1 MTVTAC
7 LALLVQLADP
17 RGVVRAAVRAVD
29 GDSASQVA
37 ARWQGPAATLGLATI
52 ARLTYRYA
60 DAESLY
66 STLASAGEMYAIY
79 ADLGRGWEGVD
90 RDVVPVAESAFARAE
105 RGATHDSLA
114 RAEALIG
121 LSMLRAAAEGIPVG
135 FTLLDS
141 AERLLP
147 PGETDL
153 RAEVAFR
160 RATLAA
166 ILSRRDARAL
176 IQRAVD
182 LARAAHL
189 PRAEA
194 RAWRALALAYK
205 IGADADSNERTLE
218 RVEALQRA
226 AHDRSELG
234 VTMIRHSEIYH
245 ENGDIGTMR
254 KWAVAARFE
263 GLASGNGLVIA
274 GASTVLGIA
283 ALELNDYPSAATYLD
298 TALATYRAIG
308 DSGNVHTVLAYE
320 GDLATATG
328 DLRRAR
334 TIYEGEAAFNT
345 KLGDTSQ
352 VFDFERGLASID
364 LRAGAKAQATRDLD
378 SAVAL
383 AKADRHPEWAVGVDR
398 ERALIALADSQP
410 ARAVVLLDRY
420 IATRDTSEHMMR
432 YEGRVLRAEAYAAA
446 SRLADAERELAAAED
461 EIDAWRAT
469 LTDRDLRLLVFQAG
483 PQEVND
489 RDMHIATVIHA
500 LALGGMA
507 PSAFALAERRRA
519 RDLAD
524 RISQLSALGANN
536 VAPAATAYGVT
547 VGTVASLLDSNTA
560 LIEFVTGARGAPTT
574 VFVVRRDTIR
584 AYGAPSADSLAAP
597 IARFVALLE
606 AGQDPR
612 DLARALGAELI
623 NVAAPRIII
632 VPDGPL
638 HRLPFDALIG
648 ADGRVLVER
657 AIVSVVPSAGVLLAL
672 RRRSEA
678 SRALRVLAFGDPVF
692 SHSSGVAVYR
702 SAVVATGLPRLRESG
717 QEARMAASFA
727 RIATVRLGDSA
738 SAAYLEHASLDSFTV
753 LHFATHAI
761 VDDRSADRTAL
772 VLSPGGGES
781 GVVTPSDVAGLRLH
795 ADLIVLSACRSAGG
809 VVVDGEGVQG
819 LTAPFLEAGAR
830 SVIATEWRIRDE
842 TTVPFVRAFYSG
854 LARGLPVADALRA
867 AKLERRA
874 SGARPSEWAAFTVVG
889 DPTVRIAALP
899 PRPRHVSISLVILVV
914 AIVLGGAM
922 RVRRA
927 ARRL

>member
-1 MTVTAC
+1 MAVTAC

-17 RGVVRAAVRAVD
+17 RGVVRTAVRAVE
-29 GDSASQVA
+29 GDSVSQVTT
-37 ARWQGPAATLGLATI
+37 RWEGAAATLGLATI
-52 ARLTYRYA
+52 ARLTYHYA
-60 DAESLY
+60 LADSLY
-66 STLASAGEMYAIY
+66 AALGGVY

-90 RDVVPVAESAFARAE
+90 RDIVPVAESAFARAE
-105 RGATHDSLA
+105 RGARHDSLA

-121 LSMLRAAAEGIPVG
+121 LSMMRAAAEGIPVG
-135 FTLLDS
+135 YTLLDS

-153 RAEVAFR
+153 RAEAAFR
-160 RATLAA
+160 RATLSA
-166 ILSRRDARAL
+166 ILSRKDARAL

-194 RAWRALALAYK
+194 RAWRALALVYK
-205 IGADADSNERTLE
+205 IGADADSNERTLQ
-218 RVEALQRA
+218 RVEQLQRA

-308 DSGNVHTVLAYE
+308 DSGNAHTVLAYE
-320 GDLATATG
+320 GDLATAAG
-328 DLRRAR
+328 DLYRAR

-410 ARAVVLLDRY
+410 ARAVALLDRY

-432 YEGRVLRAEAYAAA
+432 YEGRVLRAEGYAAA
-446 SRLADAERELAAAED
+446 NRLGDAERELAAAED

-489 RDMHIATVIHA
+489 RDTHIATVIHA

-524 RISQLSALGANN
+524 RIEELSALGANH
-536 VAPAATAYGVT
+536 AATAYGIAVDE
-547 VGTVASLLDSNTA
+547 VSALLDSNTA
-560 LIEFVTGARGAPTT
+560 LVEFVTGARGAPTT

-623 NVAAPRIII
+623 HVAAPRIII

-648 ADGRVLVER
+648 TDGRVLVER
-657 AIVSVVPSAGVLLAL
+657 ATVSVVPSAGVLLAL

-678 SRALRVLAFGDPVF
+678 IRALRVLAFGDPAF
-692 SHSSGVAVYR
+692 THSSGAAEYR
-702 SAVVATGLPRLRESG
+702 SAVTATGLPRLRESG
-717 QEARMAASFA
+717 REARMAASFA
-727 RIATVRLGDSA
+727 SLATVRLGDSA
-738 SAAYLEHASLDSFTV
+738 SAAYLEHAPLDSFTV

-781 GVVTPSDVAGLRLH
+781 GVVTPSDVAGLRLN

-830 SVIATEWRIRDE
+830 SVVATEWRIRDE

-889 DPTVRIAALP
+889 DPTVRIAAVS

-914 AIVLGGAM
+914 AIVLGVSM
-922 RVRRA
+922 RVRRT